1 MRDPDYRVLICR
13 ILRYGIGHW
22 NSLHFKVS
30 QGGARGARVSFFQ
43 VDWQKLD
50 KCISIIISISVVS
63 FINFKASFVTL
74 FRVKVIKNAP
84 KHEIV

>member
-1 MRDPDYRVLICR
+1 M
-13 ILRYGIGHW
+13 
-22 NSLHFKVS
+22 N
-30 QGGARGARVSFFQ
+30 FFQ

-63 FINFKASFVTL
+63 FINFEASFVTL

-84 KHEIV
+84 NHEIV